1 MKSRLGWCVAGP
13 MDANSFGERVCC
25 NRIRV
30 TSEDNDRYFSF
41 KQNIKDMELKQ
52 SLLTMYNL
60 DFSESSSGQA
70 YSVEDERFMKMMNEN
85 TKRQD
90 GKYVLPLPLK
100 NSAKEVPN
108 NRMQVLQRSN
118 WLKKKLLNN
127 DKMLDD
133 YKSFMEHILEKGY
146 AKVADALP
154 TKNKTWYI
162 PHHGVYH
169 PQKPNKIRVVFD
181 CSCEYK
187 GYCLNKELLQG
198 PDMTN
203 HLVGVLSRFREGE
216 VAVMADIEKMFYQV
230 RVPTE
235 HHDYL
240 RFLWWPNGD
249 LSKDPIDH
257 QMCVH
262 LFGATSSPSC
272 CNFALRK
279 AAEDHQEEFGQD
291 AARTLKRNF
300 YVDDL
305 LKSYRAV
312 LAAISFIPKVRSM
325 TGAGGFNL
333 TQFRSNN

>member
-1 MKSRLGWCVAGP
+1 
-13 MDANSFGERVCC
+13 
-25 NRIRV
+25 
-30 TSEDNDRYFSF
+30 
-41 KQNIKDMELKQ
+41 
-52 SLLTMYNL
+52 
-60 DFSESSSGQA
+60 
-70 YSVEDERFMKMMNEN
+70 
-85 TKRQD
+85 
-90 GKYVLPLPLK
+90 
-100 NSAKEVPN
+100 
-108 NRMQVLQRSN
+108 
-118 WLKKKLLNN
+118 
-127 DKMLDD
+127 
-133 YKSFMEHILEKGY
+133 
-146 AKVADALP
+146 
-154 TKNKTWYI
+154 
-162 PHHGVYH
+162 
-169 PQKPNKIRVVFD
+169 
-181 CSCEYK
+181 
-187 GYCLNKELLQG
+187 
-198 PDMTN
+198 MTN

-279 AAEDHQEEFGQD
+279 AAEDHQEEFDQD

-312 LAAISFIPKVRSM
+312 LAAISSIPKVRSM

-333 TQFRSNN
+333 TPVSYTHLTLPTKA